1 MTRKQREEVKA
12 EEEAATSAGVG
23 AEREDRRAE
32 SGRARARKRGGK
44 AGGCKDKSVT

>member
-12 EEEAATSAGVG
+12 EGEEGVG
-23 AEREDRRAE
+23 AAREDRRAE
-32 SGRARARKRGGK
+32 SGRARARKKGGK